1 MSAKEFAKRV
11 EVIRR
16 LLVDRSLYGVIL
28 VEEASVNWLYQ
39 GHYHI
44 GIATHIACVEVLV
57 TSNDV
62 EVLVNSIEVERLQR
76 EEHLVGDR
84 LIIYPWY
91 DESLRDVTKTRW
103 LSLQNVVEEQTIKE
117 DIASVRY
124 VLTGASLQAVRTLGQ
139 ETALAIEE
147 VSPQLWSGQTEHE
160 VAGLVA
166 QACLRRGIEPI
177 VNLIASASR
186 AICYRH
192 GTPTNQKLGEYAI
205 LSVGARRHG
214 LTVSMTRMI
223 FFDKVPDLWRQRYEA
238 VLRVHASLLKASQ
251 IGQTLGEA
259 FQEGVAAYAKVGY
272 PQEWKQHHQ
281 GGIAG
286 YLSREK
292 KAVADTSLRLQAGM
306 VVAWNPTIQGVK
318 AEDTYLIEAQGNVNV
333 TAPVK
338 WPTIVVE
345 DGEQQ
350 FVFPDILVM

>member
-1 MSAKEFAKRV
+1 MSDHEFTKRI
-11 EVIRR
+11 EAIRR
-16 LLVDRSLYGVIL
+16 LLSERSLHGVIL
-28 VEEASVNWLYQ
+28 VEEASVNWLFQ

-44 GIATHIACVEVLV
+44 GIATHIACIEVLV
-57 TSNDV
+57 TEDSV
-62 EVLVNSIEVERLQR
+62 EVLVNSIEAERLQR

-91 DESLRDVTKTRW
+91 DESLRNGTKTRW
-103 LSLQNVVEEQTIKE
+103 LALRNIVEESAVKE
-117 DIASVRY
+117 EIATLRY
-124 VLTGASLQAVRTLGQ
+124 VLTDSSLQAVRTLGQ

-147 VSPQLWSGQTEHE
+147 VFPQLWSGQTEHE

-166 QACLRRGIEPI
+166 KACLRRGIEPI

-192 GTPTNQKLGEYAI
+192 GTPTNQKLGEYVI

-223 FFDKVPDLWRQRYEA
+223 FFGTVPDSWRQRYEA
-238 VLRVHASLLKASQ
+238 VLLVHASLLKASQ

-281 GGIAG
+281 GGLAG

-318 AEDTYLIEAQGNVNV
+318 AEDTYLIEAQGNVNL

-345 DGEQQ
+345 EEEQQ